1 LGQAAVLH
9 REQYEYGD
17 AQREA
22 IETLDAVFKDFQK
35 EQGLPEQGW
44 IRQVLSRVR
53 GTDAM
58 SGRDRL
64 REVLQKLGFELR

>member
-1 LGQAAVLH
+1 
-9 REQYEYGD
+9 
-17 AQREA
+17 
-22 IETLDAVFKDFQK
+22 
-35 EQGLPEQGW
+35 
-44 IRQVLSRVR
+44 VR

>member
-1 LGQAAVLH
+1 
-9 REQYEYGD
+9 
-17 AQREA
+17 
-22 IETLDAVFKDFQK
+22 VFKDFQK

-53 GTDAM
+53 GVDSM

-64 REVLQKLGFELR
+64 REALQKLGFELR